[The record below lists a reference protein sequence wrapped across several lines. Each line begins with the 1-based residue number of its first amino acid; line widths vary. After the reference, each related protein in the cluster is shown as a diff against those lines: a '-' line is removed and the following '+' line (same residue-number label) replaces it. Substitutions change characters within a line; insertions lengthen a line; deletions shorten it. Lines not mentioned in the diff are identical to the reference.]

1 MANKSTSLVKLEKV
15 KVKRPGKHSKKK
27 HSNLKTSKN
36 YKKKYRSQG
45 R

>member
-1 MANKSTSLVKLEKV
+1 MKKQATISGPKSK
-15 KVKRPGKHSKKK
+15 KVKRKGIHAKKK

-36 YKKKYRSQG
+36 YKKRYNAQG